1 MVVNGSPA
9 KLIERGLKR
18 KEWHMPTDI
27 SDPSTDEISFLRK
40 LYDAG
45 GELSLQGNVGLQK
58 LQRLFPDYVTQHAL
72 ARMQEAR
79 APK

>member
-45 GELSLQGNVGLQK
+45 GELSLQGNVGLK
-58 LQRLFPDYVTQHAL
+58 NFNACSPTT
-72 ARMQEAR
+72 
-79 APK
+79 